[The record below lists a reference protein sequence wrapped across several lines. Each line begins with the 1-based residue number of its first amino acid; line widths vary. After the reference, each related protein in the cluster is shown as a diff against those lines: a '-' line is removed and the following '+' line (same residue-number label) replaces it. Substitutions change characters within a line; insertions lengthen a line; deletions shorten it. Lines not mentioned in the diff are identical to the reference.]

1 MPARSTAWNLTL
13 SLMTSATLAAA
24 VVSACARS
32 SSAPADASA
41 LRNETGPWGGEHL
54 ELVVSDTGA
63 TLQYDCAH
71 GTMSSPPKLDA
82 SGRFVVVG
90 THVLEHGGPIRVG
103 EAEDRHA
110 ATYAGQV
117 LGSTMTLTVQVSG
130 ISATLGPF
138 TLRRGDAGRVYR
150 CY

>member
-1 MPARSTAWNLTL
+1 MRVRSTAWNLSIFL
-13 SLMTSATLAAA
+13 VTSATFATA
-24 VVSACARS
+24 VISSCARS
-32 SSAPADASA
+32 SSAPSDASG
-41 LRNETGPWGGEHL
+41 LDRSTTWGGEHL

-71 GTMSSPPKLDA
+71 GTMSSPPRLDA
-82 SGRFVVVG
+82 SGRFVVAG

-103 EAEDRHA
+103 EVEDRRA

-117 LGSTMTLTVQVSG
+117 VGSTMTLTVRVIG
-130 ISATLGPF
+130 VNATLGLF